1 MRVLVVATNIDVPG
15 THGGST
21 HVTELVAALGKRDET
36 LLLARRGSH
45 GAGVLD
51 VGLWPRTPPRGL
63 RHALTLC
70 SVAQA
75 VRRVRAFAPDV
86 IYERGSSYGAG
97 TMLGMI
103 TGAPVVCMVLDEHV
117 SPLSLD
123 RAARIVATAPDLVSP
138 LLQHK
143 TVRVSWGA
151 NVSRFH
157 PDVDPIP
164 LRTRLELGRP
174 LVTYAGSFRDWHGVD
189 VLLDALAICRH
200 RAIDVL
206 LVGDGPERASLVER
220 ARLLPQRVIMP
231 GALPYTDMPAVLAAS
246 DVFVAPFVPTRHP
259 LSQRRGFVLDPLKLF
274 ESLASEVPTITVRA
288 RNIEGMFRDGEHL
301 VMVPSGS
308 PQALARAIDSMLDDP
323 LAARDMAR
331 RGGGEVRRR
340 YTWDAHA
347 QQLHGLFET
356 VCASDR
362 VDQRS

>member
-1 MRVLVVATNIDVPG
+1 MRVLVVATNIDIPG

-21 HVTELVAALGKRDET
+21 HVTELVAALGRRDET

-45 GAGVLD
+45 GDGVVD

-63 RHALTLC
+63 RHALGLC

-97 TMLGMI
+97 AMLGMI

-123 RAARIVATAPDLVSP
+123 RAARIIATSPDLVSP
-138 LLQHK
+138 LLRHK

-151 NVSRFH
+151 NVDRFR
-157 PDVDPIP
+157 PDVDPTP
-164 LRTRLELGRP
+164 LRARLGLGRP
-174 LVTYAGSFRDWHGVD
+174 LLTYAGSFRDWHGVD
-189 VLLDALAICRH
+189 VLLDALAICKH

-206 LVGDGPERASLVER
+206 LVGDGPERAGLVER
-220 ARLLPQRVIMP
+220 ARRLPQRVIMP
-231 GALPYTDMPAVLAAS
+231 GALPYEEMPAVLTAT

-259 LSQRRGFVLDPLKLF
+259 LSKQRGFVLDPLKLF
-274 ESLASEVPTITVRA
+274 EALASEAPTITVQA
-288 RNIEGMFRDGEHL
+288 RNIESLFRHGEHL
-301 VMVPSGS
+301 VMVPSGN
-308 PQALARAIDSMLDDP
+308 ARELADAIDAMLDDP

-331 RGGGEVRRR
+331 RGGKEVRRR

-347 QQLHGLFET
+347 HQLHGLFESL
-356 VCASDR
+356 CDR
-362 VDQRS
+362 GRHD